1 MVPSLQFSVPAD
13 PRYRVLGPE
22 VAAKYAAL
30 AGCSALD
37 VQGVLAEVDRAAA
50 DVAVAGEDIQ
60 MLLGVTADELLI
72 SMTCVGKRAE
82 VRRAL
87 SAGQ

>member
-30 AGCSALD
+30 AGCSEID
-37 VQGVLAEVDRAAA
+37 VQGVLADVDHAAA
-50 DVAVAGEDIQ
+50 EVAADGENIH
-60 MLLGVTADELLI
+60 MALGVADDGLLI
-72 SMTCVGKRAE
+72 TMTCGSKHAE
-82 VRRAL
+82 VRRTLPAV
-87 SAGQ
+87 G